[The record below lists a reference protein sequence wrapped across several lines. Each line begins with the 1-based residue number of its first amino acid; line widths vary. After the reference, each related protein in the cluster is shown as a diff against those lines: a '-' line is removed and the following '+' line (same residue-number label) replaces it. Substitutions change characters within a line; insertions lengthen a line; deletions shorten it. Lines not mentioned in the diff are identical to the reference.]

1 MKNNYLFFILII
13 ITIIIILS
21 IGIYYYN
28 LDSFNNDYNS
38 ITFLSKEQTQAFI
51 KEDAD
56 DYIKNLS
63 IYDLRARNVK
73 SNDEYLKLVIDS
85 CMDFNE
91 EQKQKLM
98 ICANEAKKFY
108 DNKIN
113 WTFAFVNNNYEQGY
127 PHTRGAVI
135 FISNNTIN
143 SNNGELTKTLI
154 HESVHIYQR
163 YNKNEIKQYL
173 IENNYYISRKRDK
186 NSLVRSNPDLDEYIY
201 KDKNGVEMIANY
213 TNENPKGINDISL
226 KNLMFEHPFE
236 KMAYEM
242 GEEYSKSQLMK
253 YRDI

>member
-13 ITIIIILS
+13 VIIIILT

-28 LDSFNNDYNS
+28 LDRFDFNDDYK
-38 ITFLSKEQTQAFI
+38 IFLSKEETQALI
-51 KEDAD
+51 KQDAD
-56 DYIKNLS
+56 NYIKNLS
-63 IYDLRARNVK
+63 VYDLRARNVK
-73 SNDEYLKLVIDS
+73 TNDEYLKIVIDS
-85 CMDFNE
+85 CMDFNK
-91 EQKQKLM
+91 EQKQKLT

-108 DNKIN
+108 DNKID
-113 WTFAFVNNNYEQGY
+113 WTFAFVANNYEQGY

-163 YNKNEIKQYL
+163 YNKKEMEEYL
-173 IENNYYISRKRDK
+173 SNNHFYISRKRDK

-201 KDKNGVEMIANY
+201 KDKDGVEMIANY
-213 TNENPKGINDISL
+213 TNENPKGINDITL